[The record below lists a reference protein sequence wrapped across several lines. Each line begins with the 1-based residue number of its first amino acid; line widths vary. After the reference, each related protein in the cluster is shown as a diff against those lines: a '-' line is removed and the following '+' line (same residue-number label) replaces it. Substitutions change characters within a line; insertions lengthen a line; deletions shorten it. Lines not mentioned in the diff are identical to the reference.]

1 EGLKRPSLVRFGGLS
16 LVAKVKTYR
25 SPKLGLVINA
35 EPEVKRIEFVN
46 GEFKTDDPKQQEYL
60 ENHRGFGLWIFCDD
74 EPVVAEKPAVVG
86 RRGRKAVEPVIDLGD
101 VGLNL

>member
-1 EGLKRPSLVRFGGLS
+1 M
-16 LVAKVKTYR
+16 AKVKTYR

-60 ENHRGFGLWIFCDD
+60 ESHRGFGLWIFCDD
-74 EPVVAEKPAVVG
+74 EPVATEKPVVGG
-86 RRGRKAVEPVIDLGD
+86 RRGKKAAEPVVDPGD
-101 VGLNL
+101 VGFNL

>member
-1 EGLKRPSLVRFGGLS
+1 M
-16 LVAKVKTYR
+16 AKVKTYR

-60 ENHRGFGLWIFCDD
+60 ENHKGFGLWIFAD
-74 EPVVAEKPAVVG
+74 EQPSVSVGDVVRSPRAA
-86 RRGRKAVEPVIDLGD
+86 RKSSSNYGLMSVLGD
-101 VGLNL
+101 SELPK